1 MEESMNDSSGREVA
15 KCLLQYLHD
24 MFEQEYKDIAA
35 SNNISVLPGGK
46 WMQQKWRRCYRRQK

>member
-1 MEESMNDSSGREVA
+1 MNDSSGREVA